1 MPPAGKSPDIETP
14 RNGEEMMHLFKR
26 TAKVLL
32 TGFCLVYWMAQ
43 STSASTL
50 TYLYNFSGVSPDG
63 AGPLA
68 GVIFGQSGELYGTT
82 NAGGITGYG
91 TVFKLA
97 RPTTTGLPGS
107 PNCPDSER
115 RQKNAAREL
124 S

>member
-1 MPPAGKSPDIETP
+1 
-14 RNGEEMMHLFKR
+14 MHLFKR

-82 NAGGITGYG
+82 NWSQSHGRWRDLRRVRSALWDHENRRRLRQRDGVPADATEEQAPR
-91 TVFKLA
+91 LD
-97 RPTTTGLPGS
+97 R
-107 PNCPDSER
+107 ER
-115 RQKNAAREL
+115 AP
-124 S
+124 